1 MITEAELQPSELVH
15 QVDTRIDYAPA
26 TIAGKMTVVPARTI
40 VNTEVVP
47 NGDSGA
53 GGYKTRCT
61 LFTSQY
67 IDYQLAGAK

>member
-1 MITEAELQPSELVH
+1 MITESELDPSEVVH
-15 QVDTRIDYAPA
+15 QLDTRIDYAPMN
-26 TIAGKMTVVPARTI
+26 IGGKTHVVPVKTI

-61 LFTSQY
+61 LFTTQY
-67 IDYQLAGAK
+67 KDFQPAQAK